1 MSAGNGEKGDPKLA
15 VKSDIRPIPAIMKPS
30 KLPNYVVLSLP
41 PNRKKGE
48 DLGEGPA
55 ETGKTGLK
63 KCRVSAKKNISQK
76 LRVISG
82 SETPP
87 SSRSRTSTSKLLEP
101 EEKRTGSLHRH
112 GSESIV
118 QDLNRIVK
126 DSASVICSLLHAD
139 ARPQVR
145 LSRERLRIKMRMP
158 SFIALMRDVVGSMVR
173 AAPHGATLSIS
184 THRVTLRNGP
194 GEGVPN
200 RRSSSCAV
208 LRIVHRALA
217 EPYGFLRRALTP
229 PTGPK
234 ATEAAKPPV
243 RAQDI
248 LTYDGADM
256 NVERRGAEE
265 TVVNL
270 YFPIAHTEKT
280 KAAGTPF
287 SSELYGMV
295 KHSLQCLEKL
305 IRH

>member
-1 MSAGNGEKGDPKLA
+1 MSAGNREKGDPKLA
-15 VKSDIRPIPAIMKPS
+15 VKSDIRPIPAIMKSS
-30 KLPNYVVLSLP
+30 KLPDYGGSSLP

-55 ETGKTGLK
+55 ETGKTGSK
-63 KCRVSAKKNISQK
+63 KCRAAKKNISPK

-82 SETPP
+82 SEAPP
-87 SSRSRTSTSKLLEP
+87 GSRSRTSTSELP
-101 EEKRTGSLHRH
+101 ELKGKSTGSLRRH

-126 DSASVICSLLHAD
+126 DSASVICALLNVD

-145 LSRERLRIKMRMP
+145 LSKERLRIKMRMP
-158 SFIALMRDVVGSMVR
+158 SFMALIRDAVGSMVR
-173 AAPHGATLSIS
+173 AAPHGATLTIS
-184 THRVTLRNGP
+184 THRVILRNGP
-194 GEGVPN
+194 GESERNG
-200 RRSSSCAV
+200 RSASCAV

-217 EPYGFLRRALTP
+217 EPCGFLRRALTP
-229 PTGPK
+229 ASGPK

-243 RAQDI
+243 RTQDI
-248 LTYDGADM
+248 LEYNGADL
-256 NVERRGAEE
+256 NVERRGPEE

-270 YFPIAHTEKT
+270 YFPIARTEKS

-287 SSELYGMV
+287 SRELYGMV